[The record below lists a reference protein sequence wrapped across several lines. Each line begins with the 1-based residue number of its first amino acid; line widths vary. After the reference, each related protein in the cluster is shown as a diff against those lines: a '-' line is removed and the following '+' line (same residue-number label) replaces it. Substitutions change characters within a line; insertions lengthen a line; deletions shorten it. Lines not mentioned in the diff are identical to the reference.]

1 MRGLWLV
8 AKRELRERGRSKG
21 FLISSAISVVIILAL
36 IVLPQVVGGDP
47 ESYQVG
53 SVGEGN
59 QAIIEAAGA
68 FAEQAATEAEEE
80 PDSFELVEFADRAGA
95 DAALEAGDVNAVLI
109 DRETV
114 VVEQQGFGGNGLVE
128 RLQQAA
134 GAVQL
139 QELVAADPE
148 VANAVVEVLS
158 SDPLEVESRAGD
170 DQQSEERTAVAYGGL
185 LLLYLAILT
194 YGATVLS
201 GVTEEKTNRVVEV
214 LLATLR
220 PWQMLGGKVL
230 GIGLLGIFQFVVTA
244 LIAFAAIRVTGA
256 VSLPSLEVSTVVTLV
271 LWFVLGFAIYATLYA
286 AAGSLSSRAEDA
298 QAASFPMTMVAVV
311 GFFLSISVLDNPETL
326 LARIASFVPFTAPFV
341 VPIRRSL
348 GAISPLE
355 HALAILMA
363 LASIFLLIRTAARI
377 YAGGLLRFGTRL
389 KVREAWG
396 NRD

>member
-36 IVLPQVVGGDP
+36 ILVPQVLGGDP
-47 ESYQVG
+47 ETFQVG

-59 QAIIEAAGA
+59 QAIVEAAGS
-68 FAEQAATEAEEE
+68 FAEKAADEAEVE
-80 PDSFELVEFADRAGA
+80 PDTFELVEFADRAAA
-95 DAALEAGDVNAVLI
+95 DSALEAGDVDAILI

-114 VVEQQGFGGNGLVE
+114 VVEQQGFGGSGLVE

-170 DQQSEERTAVAYGGL
+170 DQQNEERTAVAYGGL

-230 GIGLLGIFQFVVTA
+230 GIGLLGIFQFVLTA
-244 LIAFAAIRVTGA
+244 LFAFAAIRVTGA

-271 LWFVLGFAIYATLYA
+271 IWFVLGFAIYATLYA

-348 GAISPLE
+348 GAIRPAE
-355 HALAILMA
+355 HALTILVA
-363 LASIFLLIRTAARI
+363 LAFIALLIRVAARI
-377 YAGGLLRFGTRL
+377 YAGGLLRFGSRL

>member
-1 MRGLWLV
+1 M
-8 AKRELRERGRSKG
+8 
-21 FLISSAISVVIILAL
+21 
-36 IVLPQVVGGDP
+36 
-47 ESYQVG
+47 
-53 SVGEGN
+53 
-59 QAIIEAAGA
+59 
-68 FAEQAATEAEEE
+68 E
-80 PDSFELVEFADRAGA
+80 PDTFELVEFADRAAA
-95 DAALEAGDVNAVLI
+95 DSALEAGDVDAILI

-114 VVEQQGFGGNGLVE
+114 VVEQQGFGGSGLVE

-170 DQQSEERTAVAYGGL
+170 DQQNEERTAVAYGGL

-230 GIGLLGIFQFVVTA
+230 GIGLLGIFQFVLTA
-244 LIAFAAIRVTGA
+244 LFAFAAIRVTGA

-271 LWFVLGFAIYATLYA
+271 IWFVLGFAIYATLYA

-348 GAISPLE
+348 GAIGPAE
-355 HALAILMA
+355 HALTILVA
-363 LASIFLLIRTAARI
+363 LAFIALLIRVAARI
-377 YAGGLLRFGTRL
+377 YAGGLLRFGSRL